1 MSLSRGLGLTSLILR
16 YLLEE
21 KSSGR
26 RVCLINIITTSN
38 AHHAPPHTTNILC
51 MEERPFVRL
60 LGSGVCGKTTNGKH
74 QESERKAF
82 VRLCS
87 SILLFLY
94 YSHIILPS
102 SAPFTTPSL
111 SILHTLLPRQF
122 YIGRAFSRESIFK
135 QNGSSEMINNK
146 LPRPFKF
153 RNFLFV
159 WCYGMTTAFFSNLKH
174 LK

>member
-1 MSLSRGLGLTSLILR
+1 M
-16 YLLEE
+16 
-21 KSSGR
+21 
-26 RVCLINIITTSN
+26 
-38 AHHAPPHTTNILC
+38 
-51 MEERPFVRL
+51 ERPFVRL

-74 QESERKAF
+74 QESKRKAF
-82 VRLCS
+82 VRLCP

-94 YSHIILPS
+94 YSHIILPYIILRPYYTFS
-102 SAPFTTPSL
+102 SDFTRPAPPVL
-111 SILHTLLPRQF
+111 
-122 YIGRAFSRESIFK
+122 YRAFSRESIFK